1 MRLKKWS
8 GNPILSP
15 KPDSDWES
23 MAVLNPGAVYDGHKV
38 SLLYRASGEIVDY
51 RIYIGLAESRD
62 GFHFERVSDQPVL
75 GPSEDGFDAG
85 CIEDARVAKIDGA
98 YFMTYAARAH
108 PPCAHWSGRKRQN
121 LPAQTP
127 TWTENITRSGIA
139 SSTDLRHWRR
149 LGPCTS
155 EYLDNRDVIL
165 FPERI
170 KGKYV
175 MIHRAIDRTG
185 GQRFPQYKTAALWL
199 TYSDDMQTWT
209 GDVAIARPQAP
220 WEGDWLGGAAPPIR
234 TDDGWLTLYHAVSD
248 FDGKGRAYR
257 VGAMLLDL
265 ENPQAIVAR
274 GPDFILEPEAPF
286 EMKGCG
292 AAERVVFP
300 CGNVVIGDELFVYY
314 GGADTVCCVATAKL
328 ADVLAWLRTFKSS

>member
-1 MRLKKWS
+1 MRLKKWN

-15 KPDSDWES
+15 NPANEWEK
-23 MAVLNPGAVYDGHKV
+23 MAVLNPGAIYDGEKV
-38 SLLYRASGEIVDY
+38 SLLYRASGELVDY
-51 RIYIGLAESRD
+51 RIYVGLAQSQD
-62 GFHFERVSDQPVL
+62 GFHFTRVGNQPVL

-85 CIEDARVAKIDGA
+85 CIEDARVVKIDDT

-139 SSTDLRHWRR
+139 SSKDLRNWTR

-170 KGKYV
+170 GGKYV
-175 MIHRAIDRTG
+175 MIHRAIDRSG
-185 GQRFPQYKTAALWL
+185 KNAFPQYQTAAIWL
-199 TYSDDMQTWT
+199 TFSDDMKTWI
-209 GDVAIARPQAP
+209 GDVAIAKGETK
-220 WEGDWLGGAAPPIR
+220 WEGDWIGGSAPPIR
-234 TDDGWLTLYHAVSD
+234 TSEGWLTLYHAACD
-248 FDGKGRAYR
+248 MDGKGRTYR

-265 ENPQAIVAR
+265 ENPRKIIAR
-274 GPDFILEPEAPF
+274 GNDYILEPETPY
-286 EMKGCG
+286 ELKGCG
-292 AAERVVFP
+292 AADRVVFP
-300 CGNVVIGDELFVYY
+300 CGNVVIGDTLFVYY
-314 GGADTVCCVATAKL
+314 GGADTVCCVATANL
-328 ADVLAWLRTFKSS
+328 NELLAWLLQFKR